1 MHLRDRVAVVTGASR
16 GIGRATALALA
27 GEGARVV
34 ATARTASELAALV
47 DELKAAGHDA
57 LAVAADLTQEAEVE
71 RLRETTLASYGPA
84 DILVNNAGVGKYGAV
99 ESMSGADYDWMMNSN
114 MRSTFLC
121 TNAFLPEMLTRRS
134 GQLIFVNS
142 VAGLRGLPHEA
153 VYCASKFA
161 QYGFAQAVDA
171 EVRRRGIRVSVVAP
185 GGVHTTFAFGTG
197 RQEGDPN
204 LEKMMT
210 PDEVAE
216 AIRYTATAPESTRVF
231 LVGLRPMA
239 EPS

>member
-1 MHLRDRVAVVTGASR
+1 MQLRDRVAVITGASR

-27 GEGARVV
+27 GEGARIV
-34 ATARTASELAALV
+34 ASARTASELDALV
-47 DELKAAGHDA
+47 DELQGSGHEA

-71 RLRETTLASYGPA
+71 RLRAATNEAFGPA
-84 DILVNNAGVGKYGAV
+84 DLLINNVGVGKYCAV
-99 ESMSGADYDWMMNSN
+99 EATTAAEYDWMMNSN

-121 TNAFLPEMLTRRS
+121 TNAFLPDMLTRRS
-134 GQLIFVNS
+134 GHLIFVNS

-153 VYCASKFA
+153 VYCATKFA
-161 QYGFAQAVDA
+161 QYGFAQAIDA

-197 RQEGDPN
+197 REPGDAH
-204 LEKMMT
+204 LEKMMSPT
-210 PDEVAE
+210 EVAD
-216 AIRYTATAPESTRVF
+216 AIRYTAIQPESTRVF

-239 EPS
+239 EPM